1 MSMKKVIVAL
11 CMGAIMLF
19 SYGAFAATPD
29 QAKAMAEKAAEYLR
43 QNGADK
49 AFAAIND
56 KAGPFH
62 DGDVY
67 VFVHDSTGLVKAHG
81 GFPNYIG
88 RNTVGVTDV
97 DGKAFVKDITLVK
110 DNGWVDYKWQNP
122 ETKAVEQK
130 TVYVVRVGDL
140 LICSGAYKK

>member
-1 MSMKKVIVAL
+1 MNKLIKAVSIA
-11 CMGAIMLF
+11 AIMFL
-19 SYGAFAATPD
+19 AQAVFAATPE
-29 QAKAMAEKAAEYLR
+29 QAKQMAEKAAAYLKE
-43 QNGADK
+43 NGADK

-56 KAGPFH
+56 KTGPFH
-62 DGDVY
+62 EGDVY

-81 GFPNYIG
+81 GFSNYIG

-97 DGKAFVKDITLVK
+97 DGKAFVKEITQVK
-110 DNGWVDYKWQNP
+110 DTGWVDYKWQNP
-122 ETKAVEQK
+122 ETKSVEQK